1 MSRTTIGP
9 RRRVDLTILRA
20 LTRDARLE
28 MLIEEIAPRAA
39 SGARFRQRL
48 ASRAQVRRQRDG
60 RDPPLTPS

>member
-1 MSRTTIGP
+1 
-9 RRRVDLTILRA
+9 VDLTILRA

-48 ASRAQVRRQRDG
+48 ASRAQARRQRDG